1 MNLLTLKFRCIDC
14 NGLPQARIK
23 LNDEIILDHQF
34 TSVEESHSIN
44 IDSVSGD
51 HVLTVERYNK
61 QSYNMILEDG
71 NIVQDQILE
80 IIDVQVDDTS
90 IPEFVIYENCE
101 FSWDT
106 QVHAG
111 SRYFGPNGVWTYR
124 FSTPIITHILDLKIK
139 HESKYNQDYLFP
151 WSYKLGP
158 DSVATIVQS
167 INEVE
172 KKVNEVL

>member
-23 LNDEIILDHQF
+23 LNGDLMLDRQF

-44 IDSVSGD
+44 LDSASGD

-80 IIDVQVDDTS
+80 IADVLVDDLI
-90 IPEFVIYENCE
+90 IPEFFIYENCE
-101 FSWDT
+101 FSWGT

-158 DSVATIVQS
+158 DSVATIVEA
-167 INEVE
+167 IDEVE
-172 KKVNEVL
+172 KKVHAVL

>member
-23 LNDEIILDHQF
+23 LNGDLILDHQF

-80 IIDVQVDDTS
+80 ITDVQVDDTS
-90 IPEFVIYENCE
+90 IPEFVVYENCE

>member
-23 LNDEIILDHQF
+23 LNGDLVLDHQF
-34 TSVEESHSIN
+34 TQTEESHSIKIN
-44 IDSVSGD
+44 SASGD

-61 QSYNMILEDG
+61 RSHNMILENG

-80 IIDVQVDDTS
+80 ITDIQVDDTS

-101 FSWDT
+101 FSWDA
-106 QVHAG
+106 QVHVG
-111 SRYFGPNGVWTYR
+111 SRYFGPNGVWTYQ

-158 DSVATIVQS
+158 DSVAAIMAS

-172 KKVNEVL
+172 KKVHEVL